1 MRGCVL
7 WSGVR
12 VGLAAT
18 LLVTAG
24 AATGVLAQGTA
35 KAMDDLPSSKQLG
48 AVPGSPQR
56 VNSEPVSMAVSPDG
70 RYVVTVNAGYGT
82 FESKYEQSL
91 AVMDTR
97 TGRVVDFPD
106 ERTATT
112 GKQTL
117 YSGLAF
123 SGDGR
128 HLYASMASLTD
139 PTGSDK
145 GDVGNGIVVYRF
157 DAGKITPERLIPIG
171 LQKLEGARRTKL
183 VGGKDG
189 AMGVPYPAAIAV
201 VERVDKRI
209 GELGLRYTAIEQQL
223 LVADNLSDD
232 VLLMNAAMGW
242 VEKRFDLSETDA
254 VPGTYP
260 VAVAVSKDGARGFV
274 ALWNSSE
281 VVELD
286 LVNGTV
292 GRRLALL
299 KPSDPVKPG
308 THPCAL
314 EMSPDGKTLY
324 VALANR
330 DAVAAVDISGGT
342 SQLSES
348 RRATPASKDRSPGTP
363 TGAPKYPTHDDR
375 TVMNGAP
382 NSSKSPSS
390 PKFAVKGYYDMRLP
404 GQSYFGAEPVAL
416 AVSADGSRLYAANMG
431 SDAVAVIDTRK
442 LTAAAAKQGMVEPV
456 GFIPTEWMPMS
467 LALVPTHRDKA
478 AMDGAPGNI
487 GRGTGKSEKLYIATD
502 KGRGTGPN
510 NFAQR
515 VTATAIPKTKQ
526 EFTYIAT
533 LLYGSLAAVDVGAVD
548 LKAATAEVMQ
558 SNRMR
563 AAAERIEFAAN
574 GSASANTK
582 AEADSSANTPAS
594 TNRSPGTPSALRN
607 DKKNYGDDKQR
618 SGDDNQGAGPIKHVI
633 YIIKENRTYDQLF
646 GDLKQNGRPVGN
658 GDAGLAMYGESVT
671 PNQHKLALQ
680 FGVLDNFFDSG
691 EVSGD
696 GHEWSNAAIST
707 DYNEKTWQQQYRN
720 AQRTY
725 DYEGVVS
732 NGYPLLQKIADVN
745 EPASGYMWGNAEAH
759 GRTHYNFGEFIS
771 STFCDMKK
779 SGSMQEGPLLE
790 SVKCARV
797 AIQKGEA
804 IPAEWGGGVSRWPWA
819 IPLLAGNV
827 ATKPELVGHFAAES
841 PDFNLRVPDQIR
853 AEVFLRHFA
862 GWVRERAAG
871 KDTMPNYITVRLGD
885 DHTAGTTVGG
895 PTPKASV
902 ADNDLAVG
910 RVVDAV
916 SHSAY
921 WEDTAIFILEDDAQ
935 NGADHVD
942 AHRSL
947 ALVVSKY
954 SPRAVGGGAFV
965 DSHFYTTVSVVRT
978 METLLGL
985 PPMNNNDALAPLM
998 GPMFT
1003 GPGDQ
1008 RPFAADYANRENGL
1022 IYTANAKTAVGARES
1037 AKMDFTHADR
1047 ADASKLNVILWRD
1060 AMGDAAVP
1068 AQLTEKQ
1075 KRAKKDDDD

>member
-1 MRGCVL
+1 
-7 WSGVR
+7 
-12 VGLAAT
+12 
-18 LLVTAG
+18 
-24 AATGVLAQGTA
+24 
-35 KAMDDLPSSKQLG
+35 
-48 AVPGSPQR
+48 
-56 VNSEPVSMAVSPDG
+56 VNSLPVSMAVSPDG

-91 AVMDTR
+91 AVMDAR
-97 TGRVVDFPD
+97 TGVVTDFSD

-139 PTGSDK
+139 PAGSDK
-145 GDVGNGIVVYRF
+145 GDVGNGIVEYGF
-157 DAGKITPERLIPIG
+157 DEGKITPERMIAIP
-171 LQKLEGARRTKL
+171 LQKLAGTRRTKL
-183 VGGKDG
+183 IGGVDG
-189 AMGVPYPAAIAV
+189 TMGVPYPAAIAV
-201 VERVDKRI
+201 VEHVDKRI
-209 GELGLRYTAIEQQL
+209 GELGLRYTAVEQRL

-242 VEKRFDLSETDA
+242 VEKRFDLSESDA
-254 VPGTYP
+254 VPSTYP
-260 VAVAVSKDGARGFV
+260 VAAAVSKDGARGFV
-274 ALWNSSE
+274 ALWNASE

-286 LVNGTV
+286 LVKGTV

-314 EMSPDGKTLY
+314 EISPDGKTLY

-330 DAVAAVDISGGT
+330 DAVAAIDISGGK
-342 SQLSES
+342 SQVSES
-348 RRATPASKDRSPGTP
+348 RRATPASQDRSPGTP
-363 TGAPKYPTHDDR
+363 TGAPKSALSDPTHRDKAAMD
-375 TVMNGAP
+375 GAP
-382 NSSKSPSS
+382 SSLKSRSS
-390 PKFAVKGYYDMRLP
+390 SRFAVKGYYDTRLP

-416 AVSADGSRLYAANMG
+416 ALSGDGSRLYAANMG
-431 SDAVAVIDTRK
+431 SDAVAVIDTRR

-467 LALVPTHRDKA
+467 MAISREQ
-478 AMDGAPGNI
+478 GAGN
-487 GRGTGKSEKLYIATD
+487 REQGTGKSEKLYIATD

-510 NFAQR
+510 NFARRQVEGAGASR
-515 VTATAIPKTKQ
+515 RKSD
-526 EFTYIAT
+526 FSYIAT
-533 LLYGSLAAVDVGAVD
+533 LLYGSLAAVDVSAVD
-548 LKAATAEVMQ
+548 LKAATAEVMT

-563 AAAERIEFAAN
+563 AAEERIAFAPSVNAN
-574 GSASANTK
+574 
-582 AEADSSANTPAS
+582 AEAYSSA
-594 TNRSPGTPSALRN
+594 ALRN
-607 DKKNYGDDKQR
+607 DKQGALRDDKKNNGDDKER
-618 SGDDNQGAGPIKHVI
+618 SGNDKQSGAGPIKHVI

-646 GDLKQNGRPVGN
+646 GDLKQDGRPVGN
-658 GDAGLAMYGESVT
+658 GDAGLAMYGASVT
-671 PNQHKLALQ
+671 PNQHRLALQ

-696 GHEWSNAAIST
+696 GHVWSNAAIGT
-707 DYNEKTWQQQYRN
+707 DYLEKTWQQEYRN
-720 AQRTY
+720 GQRTY
-725 DYEGVVS
+725 DYEGMVA
-732 NGYPLLQKIADVN
+732 NGYPLLQRIPDVN
-745 EPASGYMWGNAEAH
+745 EPKSGYMWGNAEAH

-771 STFCDMKK
+771 STFCDAKK
-779 SGSMQEGPLLE
+779 SGNPQEGTLQE
-790 SVKCARV
+790 GTKCARA
-797 AIQKGEA
+797 AIQPGET
-804 IPAEWGGGVSRWPWA
+804 IPEEWDGGVNNWPWA
-819 IPLLAGNV
+819 IPLIAKNV

-862 GWVRERAAG
+862 GWVGERAAG
-871 KDTMPNYITVRLGD
+871 EDTMPNYITLRLPD
-885 DHTAGTTVGG
+885 DHTAGTVAGG

-902 ADNDLAVG
+902 ADNDLAIG

-921 WEDTAIFILEDDAQ
+921 WDDTAIFILEDDAQ

-942 AHRSL
+942 AHRSM

-954 SPRAVGGGAFV
+954 SPRAADGGAFV
-965 DSHFYTTVSVVRT
+965 DSNFYTTVSVVRT
-978 METLLGL
+978 MEALLGL

-998 GPMFT
+998 RSMFT

-1022 IYTANAKTAVGARES
+1022 IYTANAATAVGARES

-1047 ADASKLNVILWRD
+1047 APTQKLNVILWRD
-1060 AMGDAAVP
+1060 AMGDREVP